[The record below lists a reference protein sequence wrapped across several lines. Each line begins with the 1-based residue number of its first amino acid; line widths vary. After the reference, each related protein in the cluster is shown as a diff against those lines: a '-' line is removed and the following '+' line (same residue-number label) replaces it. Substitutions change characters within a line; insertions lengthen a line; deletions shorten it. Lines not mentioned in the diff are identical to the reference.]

1 MRWTLAAVGDVML
14 VHRLGESPAFAWL
27 READLA
33 CANLEVPL
41 SRRGYPADKPI
52 VHRADPAL
60 ASELARLGLDVVSFA
75 NNHSLDYGPEAL
87 LDTVAAVEEAG
98 VAVVGAG
105 EDLTAAMQPRIIR
118 VEETRVAF
126 FGLSSTL
133 PVGSAATESRPG
145 IAPLRVRVSLLADA
159 PVFEEQPGTA
169 PYVVTEVLSEDLD
182 RAREAIRTARNSADV
197 IAVSV
202 HWGVPPGW
210 TAPFQG
216 ILAGYQRPVGRA
228 LIDAGADLVLGHHP
242 HTLQGVE
249 VYRGR
254 FICYSLGNFIFH
266 TLAPGKPMQLSRP
279 SPPYD
284 LRYVR
289 PPEVMESAAF
299 QFTHD
304 AQRWS
309 LELRPCAFDEQGECR
324 PIEGA
329 HAAAILERVAAH
341 SAELGTEMTIERG
354 RGLIA
359 ARAEGGRM

>member
-1 MRWTLAAVGDVML
+1 ML
-14 VHRLGESPAFAWL
+14 VHRLGDSPAHAWL

-60 ASELARLGLDVVSFA
+60 ASELAGLGLDVVSFA
-75 NNHSLDYGPEAL
+75 NNHSLDCGPEAL

-105 EDLTAAMQPRIIR
+105 EDLRAAMRPRIIR
-118 VEETRVAF
+118 VGETRVAF
-126 FGLSSTL
+126 LGLSSTL

-169 PYVVTEVLSEDLD
+169 PYVATEVLQEDLE
-182 RAREAIRTARNSADV
+182 RARETIRTARRDADV
-197 IAVSV
+197 VVASV

-216 ILAGYQRPVGRA
+216 ILADYQQPLGRA

-242 HTLQGVE
+242 HTLHGLE

-266 TLAPGKPMQLSRP
+266 TLAPGKPMLLSRP

-289 PPEVMESAAF
+289 PPELMESAVF
-299 QFTHD
+299 LFTYH
-304 AQRWS
+304 AQGWS

-329 HAAAILERVAAH
+329 PAATILERVAAH
-341 SAELGTEMTIERG
+341 CTELGTEMNIERG
-354 RGLIA
+354 RGRLT
-359 ARAEGGRM
+359 ARAEGGRT

>member
-1 MRWTLAAVGDVML
+1 VRWTLAAVGDVML
-14 VHRLGESPAFAWL
+14 THRLGDSPAYTWL

-52 VHRADPAL
+52 VHRGDPAL
-60 ASELARLGLDVVSFA
+60 ASELTRLGLDLVSFA
-75 NNHSLDYGPEAL
+75 NNHSLDHGPDAL
-87 LDTVAAVEEAG
+87 LDTVTAVEEAG

-105 EDLTAAMQPRIIR
+105 EDLAAAMQPRIIR
-118 VEETRVAF
+118 VGETRVAF
-126 FGLSSTL
+126 LGLSSTL

-169 PYVVTEVLSEDLD
+169 PYVATEVLPEDLD
-182 RAREAIRTARNSADV
+182 RAREAVRTARRDADV
-197 IAVSV
+197 VVVLV

-216 ILAGYQRPVGRA
+216 ILADYQRPLGRA
-228 LIDAGADLVLGHHP
+228 LIDAGADLILGHHP
-242 HTLQGVE
+242 HTLHGVE
-249 VYRGR
+249 VYGGR

-266 TLAPGKPMQLSRP
+266 TLAPGAPMHLSRP

-289 PPEVMESAAF
+289 PPELMESALF
-299 QFTHD
+299 LFTRD
-304 AQRWS
+304 AQRWT
-309 LELRPCAFDEQGECR
+309 LELRPCAFDEHGECH
-324 PIEGA
+324 PVEGGQ
-329 HAAAILERVAAH
+329 AAAILERVAAH
-341 SAELGTEMTIERG
+341 CAELGTELSIERERG
-354 RGLIA
+354 RLA
-359 ARAEGGRM
+359 AREEGGRT